1 MKKTVASIAGVLTLT
16 LGLAACSDGGSN
28 DQAADGTIKIVASTS
43 VWGDIAK
50 TVAGEADNVE
60 VVNILSSTNDDPHEY
75 EATARD
81 LATISDADIVV
92 GNGGG
97 YDNWLTDHVEEGTPL
112 VTAEPLAE
120 AHHHDH
126 DHGDHDHGH
135 DHEGEDAHA
144 DHEGEDAHANHD
156 HEGHDHG
163 DEATTAGDDHGGHN
177 HGAAFENDTH
187 SWMSMDKVDDF
198 AEKLAEELHKLDS
211 SIPEDANKTVD
222 EKTHA
227 ISERVAKLK
236 KADYILTEPV
246 GYHLI
251 ADSNL
256 HDVTPAGFA
265 QAIAS
270 EAEPAA
276 ADIAAAQKII
286 NDGGAQILI
295 TNEQS
300 QTPASQ
306 ELIRAAKD
314 KNVAVINV
322 NETPDSGDT
331 YFDYVDKFLS
341 ELETATK

>member
-1 MKKTVASIAGVLTLT
+1 MKKTIASLAGVLTLT
-16 LGLAACSDGGSN
+16 LGLTACADGGSN
-28 DQAADGTIKIVASTS
+28 DQPADGNIKIVASTS

-50 TVAGEADNVE
+50 AVAGDAENVE

-81 LATISDADIVV
+81 LATISEADVVV

-97 YDNWLTDHVEEGTPL
+97 YDNWLTDHVEDGTPL
-112 VTAEPLAE
+112 ITAEPLAA
-120 AHHHDH
+120 AHNHGHGEHGHDH
-126 DHGDHDHGH
+126 DHEHGHGEEHGH
-135 DHEGEDAHA
+135 DHEHAGE
-144 DHEGEDAHANHD
+144 
-156 HEGHDHG
+156 
-163 DEATTAGDDHGGHN
+163 GHN

-198 AEKLAEELHKLDS
+198 ADKLAEELHKLDDTIS
-211 SIPEDANKTVD
+211 EDADKTVTD
-222 EKTHA
+222 KTEA
-227 ISERVAKLK
+227 ISERVDKLK

-251 ADSNL
+251 ADSAL

-270 EAEPAA
+270 EAEPSA
-276 ADIAAAQKII
+276 ADIAAAQKVI
-286 NDGGAQILI
+286 NDGDVQVLI

-314 KNVAVINV
+314 KDVAVINV
-322 NETPDSGDT
+322 NETPDTGDS

>member
-1 MKKTVASIAGVLTLT
+1 MKKTIASLAGVLTLT
-16 LGLAACSDGGSN
+16 LGLTACADGGSN
-28 DQAADGTIKIVASTS
+28 DRPADGNIKIVASTS

-50 TVAGEADNVE
+50 AVAGDAENVE

-81 LATISDADIVV
+81 LATISEADVVV

-97 YDNWLTDHVEEGTPL
+97 YDNWLTDHVEDGTPL
-112 VTAEPLAE
+112 ITAEPLAA
-120 AHHHDH
+120 AHNH
-126 DHGDHDHGH
+126 DHGEHGHGHGH
-135 DHEGEDAHA
+135 DHEHGHDEEH
-144 DHEGEDAHANHD
+144 GHD
-156 HEGHDHG
+156 HEHEHGHEH
-163 DEATTAGDDHGGHN
+163 AGEGHN

-198 AEKLAEELHKLDS
+198 ADKLAEELHKLDD
-211 SIPEDANKTVD
+211 SISEDADKAVTDKT
-222 EKTHA
+222 EA
-227 ISERVAKLK
+227 ISERVDKLK

-251 ADSNL
+251 ADSAL

-270 EAEPAA
+270 EAEPSA
-276 ADIAAAQKII
+276 ADIAAAQKVI
-286 NDGGAQILI
+286 NDGDVQVLI

-314 KNVAVINV
+314 KDVAVINV
-322 NETPDSGDT
+322 NETPDSGDS